1 MTSVRI
7 SFLIPVYSEV
17 EILRQTVE
25 VLESVC
31 GEFFHEIILLVHRD
45 SIQACKELCREL
57 SAKDPRVHV
66 HEQIEYP
73 GQGHAFREGFALATG
88 THILMMNA
96 DMETN
101 PADARKLIQAVQ
113 NDASDLVVASR
124 WAKGGSVDVRG
135 YGLLNYG
142 LATLFQKIFMA
153 LLGTSI
159 SDLTFCYKIGSAR
172 LFKSIPWEGTGHELA
187 METTMKPILMG
198 YRVSQIPTAWVV
210 RREGRSN
217 HKFRR
222 NLRHLALAIKLC
234 ANRRRYKG
242 HHDF

>member
-31 GEFFHEIILLVHRD
+31 GEFLHEIILLVHKD
-45 SIQACKELCREL
+45 SVPACKELCREL

-96 DMETN
+96 DLETD
-101 PADARKLIQAVQ
+101 PADTRKLIEAVQ
-113 NDASDLVVASR
+113 KDSSDLVVASR
-124 WAKGGSVDVRG
+124 WAKGGSIDVRG
-135 YGLLNYG
+135 YGLLNYW
-142 LATLFQKIFMA
+142 LAGLFQKIFMA
-153 LLGTSI
+153 LLRTPV

-198 YRVSQIPTAWVV
+198 YRVSQIPTAWVA
-210 RREGRSN
+210 RREGRS
-217 HKFRR
+217 HQKFWR
-222 NLRHLALAIKLC
+222 NLRHLALAMKLC
-234 ANRRRYKG
+234 ANRRRYGKQYE
-242 HHDF
+242 F